1 MTGSVPSIPLRV
13 VDDLVVRV
21 AELKTEASFRGFRTL
36 AYFLDMALIE
46 AVTQADLLA
55 KGRSEADLDPV
66 SYRLREN

>member
-13 VDDLVVRV
+13 VDDLVVRIV
-21 AELKTEASFRGFRTL
+21 ELKTEAANRGFRTL
-36 AYFLDMALIE
+36 AYFLDMAVIE
-46 AVTQADLLA
+46 GLRQADLLA